1 MRRLMS
7 ARTCSLKTLHQQNP
21 PLLNWRC
28 RLKQFDLY
36 NDHKMLV
43 VVVVVSVLA
52 VVVTCFG
59 ALCAMF
65 RGECVAESGG
75 L

>member
-21 PLLNWRC
+21 PLRNWRC
-28 RLKQFDLY
+28 RLKQVDLY
-36 NDHKMLV
+36 NGRKML

-65 RGECVAESGG
+65 CGECVAESGG